1 MEEWRDAPGYEEYYQ
16 VSSYGNVRSVDRYI
30 IRSDG
35 VKQFR
40 KSKLMAKTPNTDGY
54 LTVHLAKDGVQKR
67 IGIHILVAKA
77 FVDGYAEGLEVNHKD
92 FDRTNNV
99 PENLEWITHSE
110 NVKILYEN
118 GRGYAQ
124 KNDIRGENNPNY
136 GNHILSEI
144 YQNNKDLSIEKQSRP
159 GSQNGRARAVKMIG
173 PDNKSVEFLFLGEC
187 AQYMIDNGISRSKDV
202 NNVRSHIGYAAT
214 HGEQYFNHRF
224 EFI

>member
-1 MEEWRDAPGYEEYYQ
+1 MEEWRDAPGYEGYYQ

-30 IRSDG
+30 VRSDG

-99 PENLEWITHSE
+99 PENLEWMTHSE
-110 NVKILYEN
+110 NAKLTYIH
-118 GRGYAQ
+118 GRGYVQ
-124 KNDIRGENNPNY
+124 THDIHGENNPNY

-144 YQNNKDLSIEKQSRP
+144 YRNNKELAIEKLSRP
-159 GSQNGRARAVKMIG
+159 GAQNGRARGVRMI
-173 PDNKSVEFLFLGEC
+173 DQDEKSMEFLFLGEC
-187 AQYMIDNGISRSKDV
+187 AQYLIDNGISKAKNV
-202 NNVRSHIGYAAT
+202 NSVRPYISQAAKS
-214 HGEQYFNHRF
+214 GEQYYNHYF